1 MARDRA
7 SLVLST
13 IVALSLLLLSSPVQ
27 AAPTAQA
34 PSKQKP
40 PVVETAPAPT
50 PAGVPVVHHGET
62 LFELH
67 ARHGSFTPQDRA
79 KAITERLTRL
89 SKDPESRTDAITVV
103 EQGQISEIMSGDTVV
118 MAVTDQD
125 ALAAGR
131 TRQDL
136 AQDYAA
142 KIRNSLE
149 AAQQQTSLRAI
160 LLGILFTLL
169 ATIALVVALK
179 ILERLFPKVY
189 ALLNAGRGTRI
200 RTLRVGSVELLS
212 ADRITDTLI
221 VLARSVRLVATLL
234 LAYLYVSAVFSFF
247 PATKGLAAALVNSA
261 LAPFRMGTRLGEI
274 LKDLFLGGLFTLLWT
289 AFLVGAWLAVQSAY
303 RRVRVKLVALR
314 GGTFI
319 PAIRIQNVEVVSADR
334 ITDALLWL
342 TQVIRVL
349 VLILLL
355 EVYASSVLGSF
366 PWTRDLAGELIGYLV
381 KPLIA
386 IGQAFIKH
394 VPNLISIAVI
404 VLVTHYI
411 VKLVHLVF
419 TGIERGAITF
429 SGFYREWAAPTY
441 KIVRFMIL
449 AFAAIAIFP
458 YIPGSNS
465 DAFRA
470 ISIFLGVLVS
480 LGSTS
485 SISNV
490 VAGVVLTYMRPF
502 QLGDRVKISD
512 TVGDVIAKELLVTR
526 VRTIKNVDVTIPNAM
541 VLGSHIINYSSSAAD
556 RGLILNTSVTIGYDA
571 PWRKVHEL
579 LIAAAGA
586 TQHIL
591 KEPAP
596 FVLQTSLDDFFV
608 TYEINAYTD
617 QPNKMAVIYAEL
629 HQNIQDKF
637 NEGGVEIMS
646 PHYATLRDGNYTT
659 IPEQYRPKSYRPPS
673 FRISTPDA
681 SDMGGQ
687 P

>member
-1 MARDRA
+1 MMVRPRA
-7 SLVLST
+7 AFGA
-13 IVALSLLLLSSPVQ
+13 IVALSLLLLSSPAP
-27 AAPTAQA
+27 AAPAAQA
-34 PSKQKP
+34 PVNTK
-40 PVVETAPAPT
+40 PVVEETAPAPK
-50 PAGVPVVHHGET
+50 PAGVPVVHRNEP
-62 LFELH
+62 LFEIH
-67 ARHGSFTPQDRA
+67 ARYGSFTPQDRA
-79 KAITERLTRL
+79 KAITDRLARL
-89 SKDPESRTDAITVV
+89 AKEPESQSDAITVV

-125 ALAAGR
+125 ALAVGR
-131 TRQDL
+131 TREDL
-136 AQDYAA
+136 AQDYAE
-142 KIRNSLE
+142 KIRKSLT
-149 AAQQQTSLRAI
+149 AAQQETSLRAI
-160 LLGILFTLL
+160 LFGVLFTLL
-169 ATIALVVALK
+169 ATIALFVALK
-179 ILERLFPKVY
+179 VLARLFPKVY

-200 RTLRVGSVELLS
+200 RTLRVGSVELIS
-212 ADRITDTLI
+212 ADRITDILI
-221 VLARSVRLVATLL
+221 FLARTIRLVATLL
-234 LAYLYVSAVFSFF
+234 LIYLYVSAVFSFF
-247 PATKGLAAALVNSA
+247 PATKGLAATLMNSV
-261 LAPFRMGTRLGEI
+261 LAPFRAGTRLREI
-274 LKDLFLGGLFTLLWT
+274 LKDLFVGVLFTLVWT
-289 AFLVGAWLAVQSAY
+289 ALVVGAWMAVQSAY
-303 RRVRVKLVALR
+303 RQARVKLVAWR
-314 GGTFI
+314 GTFI
-319 PAIRIQNVEVVSADR
+319 PAVRIQNVEVLSADR

-342 TQVIRVL
+342 TQAVRVI

-355 EVYASSVLGSF
+355 QVYASSVLGSF
-366 PWTRDLAGELIGYLV
+366 PWTRSLAGELIGYLL
-381 KPLIA
+381 KPLVV
-386 IGQAFIKH
+386 IGEAFIKH

-404 VLVTHYI
+404 VLVTHYVI
-411 VKLVHLVF
+411 KLVHLVF
-419 TGIERGAITF
+419 TGIERGTITF
-429 SGFYREWAAPTY
+429 SGFHREWANPTY

-465 DAFRA
+465 EAFRA

-485 SISNV
+485 SISNI

-502 QLGDRVKISD
+502 QLGDRVKIAD

-541 VLGSHIINYSSSAAD
+541 VLGSHIINYSSSATD

-586 TQHIL
+586 TQHIM

-659 IPEQYRPKSYRPPS
+659 IPEQYRQKGYTAPS
-673 FRISTPDA
+673 FRITNTDA
-681 SDMGGQ
+681 PIKGDQ